1 MRKNRTYTI
10 LAIVS
15 AAVLALSGC
24 TAAST
29 ETADAA
35 QTAPVGAVQTAT
47 VDANA
52 TYVQVQSIES
62 GAITAVVG
70 TMTQPTGQQGD
81 NAQGENA
88 QGDNA
93 QGGQMPSGDDAPQG
107 TPPQTQSGDSAQQDP
122 SSGAPAQGGMMG
134 FTAGDAVITF
144 QVNDAT
150 VVTKQNGPE
159 SAEATLDDIAVGD
172 ILAVTI
178 SNDNIATAIVI
189 QSAGMGGK

>member
-1 MRKNRTYTI
+1 MRKHRTYTI
-10 LAIVS
+10 LALIS

-24 TAAST
+24 TTAST
-29 ETADAA
+29 ETADAT
-35 QTAPVGAVQTAT
+35 QTAPAGEVQTAA

-62 GAITAVVG
+62 GTITAVIG
-70 TMTQPTGQQGD
+70 TMTQPTGQ
-81 NAQGENA
+81 QGENA

-144 QVNDAT
+144 QVNDSTTVTKQSGAEST
-150 VVTKQNGPE
+150 VVTL
-159 SAEATLDDIAVGD
+159 ADIAVGD

-189 QSAGMGGK
+189 QSAGMGAK

>member
-1 MRKNRTYTI
+1 MRKNKTYII

-24 TAAST
+24 TSAST
-29 ETADAA
+29 ETADAV
-35 QTAPVGAVQTAT
+35 QTAPASEAQTAT
-47 VDANA
+47 VDTSA

-81 NAQGENA
+81 NAQG
-88 QGDNA
+88 DSA

-122 SSGAPAQGGMMG
+122 SSGAPAQGGMFG

-150 VVTKQNGPE
+150 VVTKQTGPE